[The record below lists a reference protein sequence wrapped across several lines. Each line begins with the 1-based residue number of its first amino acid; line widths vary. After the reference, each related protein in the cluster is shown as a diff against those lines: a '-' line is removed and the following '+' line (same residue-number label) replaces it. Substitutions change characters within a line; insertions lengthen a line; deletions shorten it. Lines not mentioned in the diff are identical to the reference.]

1 MAKISFYLANE
12 HNLGDLAQSIIK
24 DINFVSNISNKT
36 TSHNVFAQYFADI
49 LDTIVLENNL
59 LENKIYDLLI
69 KRGYI
74 YSID

>member
-1 MAKISFYLANE
+1 VAKISFFLANE
-12 HNLGDLAQSIIK
+12 HRLADLAPSIIK
-24 DINFVSNISNKT
+24 DINFVSNIGSKI
-36 TSHNVFAQYFADI
+36 TSHCVFAQYFADI
-49 LDTIVLENNL
+49 LDSIVAENNL